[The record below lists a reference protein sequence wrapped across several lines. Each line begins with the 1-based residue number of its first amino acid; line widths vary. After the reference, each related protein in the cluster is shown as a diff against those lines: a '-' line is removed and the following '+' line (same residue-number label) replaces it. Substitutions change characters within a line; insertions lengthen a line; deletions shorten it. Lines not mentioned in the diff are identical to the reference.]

1 MWQMLKSEIE
11 YNRTILMGLSVL
23 IPIMIILKYYFT
35 DISLMPFMMVFLLIL
50 VKLRVKE
57 KRERQAMLLPVPIIN
72 IAFSRIMAVVLPT
85 TILLIEIILLNHLT
99 RYNNVVSIGLGFTIS
114 GLVLSAYSVFCV
126 FYDLAVKRSKNN
138 LRTAQVIIFILVLI
152 PMIMGMVILL
162 LTKKSPDLINQLT
175 EIIKRVNPFSGPN
188 GPIRFFFLSIFMA
201 CLSIWTF
208 TKRKTYREQS

>member
-1 MWQMLKSEIE
+1 
-11 YNRTILMGLSVL
+11 
-23 IPIMIILKYYFT
+23 
-35 DISLMPFMMVFLLIL
+35 MVFLVIL

-57 KRERQAMLLPVPIIN
+57 KRERQTMLLPVPIIN
-72 IAFSRIMAVVLPT
+72 IAFSRLMTVILPT

-114 GLVLSAYSVFCV
+114 GLVLSVYSVFSV
-126 FYDLAVKRSKNN
+126 SYDLAAKRSKNN
-138 LRTAQVIIFILVLI
+138 LRTAQVTIFILVLI

-175 EIIKRVNPFSGPN
+175 EIITRVNPFSGPN
-188 GPIRFFFLSIFMA
+188 GPVRFFFLSILMT

-208 TKRKTYREQS
+208 NKRKTYCEQ